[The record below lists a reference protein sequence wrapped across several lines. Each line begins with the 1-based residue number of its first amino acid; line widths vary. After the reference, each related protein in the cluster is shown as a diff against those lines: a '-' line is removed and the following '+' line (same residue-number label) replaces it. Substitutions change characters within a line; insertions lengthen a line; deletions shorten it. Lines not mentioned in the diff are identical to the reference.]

1 MRTSE
6 NAPSSTTL
14 LDRYSALENRWICRK
29 WCPILRLFRSKSD
42 KIRALRAGFVYQEP
56 PKEDLSTGAPVG
68 NEVVLGTRVNK
79 GVIQKPSGNV
89 E

>member
-6 NAPSSTTL
+6 NAPSSTTS
-14 LDRYSALENRWICRK
+14 LDRYSALEKRWICRK
-29 WCPILRLFRSKSD
+29 WCPILRLFRSKKD
-42 KIRALRAGFVYQEP
+42 KIGALRAGFVYQEP
-56 PKEDLSTGAPVG
+56 LKEDLSTGAPVG